1 MCSLAQSCLTLCGPM
16 GCSPPGSIVH
26 EIFQARILQWVAI
39 SYSRGSS
46 EPRDRNQVSRVSC
59 IGSQILYH
67 CTTWEAVNSCSVT
80 QLCPTLCDPM
90 DCSTP
95 VFPVLHHLLDPA
107 QTHVHWVSDAI
118 QPPCALLPPF
128 PPAFRLSQYQG
139 LSQWVSFSHQ
149 VAKVL
154 ELQIQYQS
162 FQWIFR
168 VNFLEVWL
176 VWSPCYQRVFFNT
189 TVWKQQFF
197 GAQPS
202 LWSNPHIHTW
212 LLKKP

>member
-1 MCSLAQSCLTLCGPM
+1 MDVEIVTL
-16 GCSPPGSIVH
+16 SETSQT
-26 EIFQARILQWVAI
+26 EKSEWYY
-39 SYSRGSS
+39 SYVKSKKKS
-46 EPRDRNQVSRVSC
+46 
-59 IGSQILYH
+59 
-67 CTTWEAVNSCSVT
+67 SCSVT

-95 VFPVLHHLLDPA
+95 GFPVLHHLLDPA
-107 QTHVHWVSDAI
+107 QTHVHWVGNAI
-118 QPPCALLPPF
+118 QPSCPLLPPF

-139 LSQWVSFSHQ
+139 LFQWVSFSHQ

-212 LLKKP
+212 LLKKPVVQEKSTNELIHKTEIELQM